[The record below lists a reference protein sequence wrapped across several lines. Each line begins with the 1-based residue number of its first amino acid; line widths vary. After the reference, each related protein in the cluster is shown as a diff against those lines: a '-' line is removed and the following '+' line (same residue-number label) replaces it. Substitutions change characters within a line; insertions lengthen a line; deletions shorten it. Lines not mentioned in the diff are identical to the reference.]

1 VIDLAVRYPITLNVS
16 EPNNNIGL
24 LKIRQAD
31 EETQTLVVQI
41 LEDALP
47 KSYEGLEVF
56 FCARIGQTA
65 GLGIIEQKLH
75 ESEMTD
81 PKNGKLEYTF
91 RAEDWQ
97 VLGRQNG
104 YFSFRKMNDDHEYV
118 QQFSTRD
125 FTYEITKN
133 IYSDGI
139 KEVKKDGSTYIWTFE
154 DLLRLLQEFKDSG
167 ETDFLEWFE
176 EIRDQLSEDAA
187 GNLMLLY
194 QSLRDKTGTDNDF
207 RPLEANL
214 SYMQR
219 VFNDAVERAI
229 PITWYGASEE
239 SEDNLQ
245 AIQDSIDYCYSIG
258 GGTVLIPKGTFKTSN
273 GIVLRDGVNIEGV
286 GKRLSILKIKDGL
299 GDWSELLT
307 SDKTKVLT
315 DVAIRKVGFDCNVE
329 NLITKT
335 EQWGS
340 SARVLMR
347 VEESLN
353 LTIDNCLFT
362 TNGVWAVRTKAREG
376 IFKNSDFEFY
386 STGLPDKFDV
396 STLWVGT
403 ANNRIHNN
411 TFRVIDDSVFAP
423 ATAIETQGHY
433 TFVTDNKIF
442 DYNAGVIFTNST
454 GYENSIAPLSSLGAI
469 RSKIQRNI
477 ISVRHTGINLWS
489 MYRADGNGSF
499 YNIEVKD
506 NNIQINNDYTYN
518 SSPCGIKTHN
528 ANPFSENAV
537 DRLQNSN
544 FDGVEISGN
553 LINFKNRKVSQS
565 ISMGDTGIKFE
576 NICQMTGIKVQRNT
590 IKNAGHA
597 GIYWASPLS
606 YKLVNG
612 QWVID
617 PDSNPN
623 FHENIIISD
632 NVFEECLKGLR
643 FGRHVRF
650 VSIINNLFKQ
660 KTIYETPSNNM
671 IYPIDQPNQDYPEN
685 IKYNIQ
691 GNKVDVPKGLRPFI
705 PKFKSTAASA
715 LNFDSTSILEGWP
728 DVQFEQPNVAI
739 TVPFGHYLKLNNG
752 NLTTPQTSVWTTR
765 GSLKTTSGGDVKI
778 TQIISNNLLLLNDAS
793 SIQPLQVLKLD
804 SNFNSSYGIVIGVV
818 NNYVFCVNNV
828 GLKET
833 APADYLSTFILAY
846 FNNLQTVNI

>member
-1 VIDLAVRYPITLNVS
+1 MAERIEHIQSADVLNVGR
-16 EPNNNIGL
+16 E
-24 LKIRQAD
+24 KINKYA
-31 EETQTLVVQI
+31 I
-41 LEDALP
+41 
-47 KSYEGLEVF
+47 
-56 FCARIGQTA
+56 
-65 GLGIIEQKLH
+65 
-75 ESEMTD
+75 D
-81 PKNGKLEYTF
+81 PAI
-91 RAEDWQ
+91 RAEDNSIEAKTIASNAKTESIDAKKIANNTDDRLNNIISSEM
-97 VLGRQNG
+97 VDGEVIDARKPFGLNSFETLGERLDNQIG
-104 YFSFRKMNDDHEYV
+104 
-118 QQFSTRD
+118 
-125 FTYEITKN
+125 KN
-133 IYSDGI
+133 
-139 KEVKKDGSTYIWTFE
+139 E
-154 DLLRLLQEFKDSG
+154 
-167 ETDFLEWFE
+167 
-176 EIRDQLSEDAA
+176 
-187 GNLMLLY
+187 
-194 QSLRDKTGTDNDF
+194 DF
-207 RPLEANL
+207 RSAEINK
-214 SYMQR
+214 SFMER
-219 VFNDAVERAI
+219 IKSENDERAVNI
-229 PITWYGASEE
+229 KWYGASEE
-239 SEDNLQ
+239 NEDNFQ

-258 GGTVLIPKGTFKTSN
+258 GGTVLIPKGVYKLRN
-273 GIVLRDGVNIEGV
+273 GLILKDGVNIKGV
-286 GKRLSILKIKDGL
+286 GKNLSILKIKDDL
-299 GDWSELLT
+299 GDWTELL
-307 SDKTKVLT
+307 SADKTKVLT
-315 DVAIRKVGFDCNVE
+315 DVVIRSVGFDCNIE
-329 NLITKT
+329 NDVTKT
-335 EQWGS
+335 EQWGD
-340 SARVLMR
+340 SARTLIR
-347 VEESLN
+347 FEESKN
-353 LTIDNCLFT
+353 LVIDNCLFI
-362 TNGVWAVRTKAREG
+362 TNGVWAVRTKSQEG
-376 IFKNSDFEFY
+376 NFSNNSFEF
-386 STGLPDKFDV
+386 SSINLPSSFDV

-403 ANNRIHNN
+403 ANNRIYNN

-442 DYNAGVIFTNST
+442 DYNAGIIFTNTT
-454 GYENSIAPLSSLGAI
+454 GYENSVAPISTLGAV

-489 MYRADGNGSF
+489 MFRTDGNGSF

-506 NNIQINNDYTYN
+506 NNIQINNDYSYN
-518 SSPCGIKTHN
+518 SGPCGIKTHN
-528 ANPFSENAV
+528 ANPFSDNPI

-565 ISMGDTGIKFE
+565 ISMGDTGIKLE
-576 NICQMTGIKVQRNT
+576 NICQMTGVKVQRNS
-590 IKNAGHA
+590 IKNAGHS

-606 YKLVNG
+606 YKQDNG

-623 FHENIIISD
+623 YHENIIISD

-650 VSIINNLFKQ
+650 VSIVNNIFKQ
-660 KTIYETPSNNM
+660 KTIYETPNDNM

-715 LNFDSTSILEGWP
+715 LNYDSTSILEGWP

-739 TVPFGHYLKLNNG
+739 TVPFGHYLKLNSG

-778 TQIISNNLLLLNDAS
+778 TQIVSNNLLLLNDAS

-833 APADYLSTFILAY
+833 APTDYLKTFILTY